1 MSFGF
6 CLKQQ
11 EQILAAAAGS
21 SKHKDVTPVGNYRDK
36 YRHLIGDD
44 VVTKDDAKETVANR
58 SYGFG
63 MLFVFELFSYVFH
76 SVYYFFFFF
85 LFLCLWIDDSADS
98 LIHLTFYLYKKFFY
112 QHLKF
117 LVSNFDRAVFQEPGL
132 NKSELFFKIGQNS
145 DVVNSRF

>member
-76 SVYYFFFFF
+76 SVYYYFFFFF
-85 LFLCLWIDDSADS
+85 
-98 LIHLTFYLYKKFFY
+98 FF
-112 QHLKF
+112 
-117 LVSNFDRAVFQEPGL
+117 VF
-132 NKSELFFKIGQNS
+132 ELMIVQTH
-145 DVVNSRF
+145 